1 MLQKPHMK
9 HTHTHQKH
17 TPKTHTQSPRCGENT
32 MKTTT
37 TTRNTSTPMGMI
49 NGHSP
54 HPPTCMWVGWVFCL
68 GLGVGVDHFIFT
80 FIIIHVIMIQ

>member
-1 MLQKPHMK
+1 
-9 HTHTHQKH
+9 
-17 TPKTHTQSPRCGENT
+17 

-37 TTRNTSTPMGMI
+37 TKNTSTPMGMI
-49 NGHSP
+49 NDHSP

-68 GLGVGVDHFIFT
+68 GLGVGLGHFVFT